1 MCHSF
6 KEDLMKIVRPVEITD
21 TVLVSSD
28 ILENDYAEWSSAT
41 TYNIGDKVIVT
52 DVGIH
57 RIYESLTSNSNKY
70 PPDNSKGDTPDWL
83 DIGATNR
90 WKMFD
95 GKTSTYTEA
104 QANTIVVTLNSVSV
118 TNSLVLFGLS
128 GSNVNVKVVDDQ
140 EGEVYNKTIS
150 LISPSGINNWY
161 MYYFE
166 PIEYV
171 TDIALLDLPPYS
183 TADVIVTISGTAPK
197 CALCILGNQF
207 EIGDTVWGTGV
218 GIVDYS
224 RKEVDPF
231 GNFTIVQ
238 RRFSKTADYDITIST
253 PRVASVQKILAQ
265 YRATPIVWIGNVD
278 FPETIIYGYYR
289 DFDIVL
295 SNVSISEC
303 SLTVEGL

>member
-1 MCHSF
+1 MN
-6 KEDLMKIVRPVEITD
+6 IVRPVTITD
-21 TVLVSSD
+21 TILVSSD
-28 ILENDYAEWSSAT
+28 ILENDYAKWLSTT
-41 TYNIGDKVIVT
+41 TYSIGDKVIVT
-52 DVGIH
+52 DVGVH
-57 RIYESLTSNSNKY
+57 KIYEALTSNTGKY
-70 PPDNSKGDTPDWL
+70 PPDNSTGGTPDWL

-95 GKTSTYTEA
+95 GKTSTYTESA
-104 QANTIVVTLNSVSV
+104 DADIVVTLNTTSV
-118 TNSLVLFGLS
+118 TDSLVLFGLS
-128 GSNVNVKVVDDQ
+128 GSTVNVTVTDDVD
-140 EGEVYNKTIS
+140 GVVYNKTINLVS
-150 LISPSGINNWY
+150 ASGINDWY

-171 TDIALLDLPPYS
+171 SDVAFLDLPPYS
-183 TADVIVTISGTAPK
+183 TADITITITGTAPK
-197 CALCILGNQF
+197 CALCVLGSQF

-224 RKEVDPF
+224 RKDVDAF

-238 RRFSKTADYDITIST
+238 RRFSKTAGYDITIST
-253 PRVASVQKILAQ
+253 PRVAFVQRTLAS
-265 YRATPIVWIGNVD
+265 YRSTPLVWIGNVD

-295 SNVSISEC
+295 SNVSVSDC